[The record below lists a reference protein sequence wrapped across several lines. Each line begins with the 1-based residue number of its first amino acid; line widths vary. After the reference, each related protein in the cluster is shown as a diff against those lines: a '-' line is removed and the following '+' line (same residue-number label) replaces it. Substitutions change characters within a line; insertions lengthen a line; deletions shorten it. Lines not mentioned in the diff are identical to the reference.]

1 MIHFDLSL
9 TYFQIYLL
17 LINCISFVVFG
28 FDKLQ
33 SLRNNTNSN
42 RIRERTLL
50 IIVLIGGTLGGLL
63 AMVFLKHKIK
73 KVSFILRFLGIV
85 GIQIFGIYYFYK

>member
-17 LINCISFVVFG
+17 IINSISFAIFG
-28 FDKLQ
+28 FDKIQ
-33 SLRNNTNSN
+33 ALRENTNIS
-42 RIRERTLL
+42 RVRERTLL
-50 IIVLIGGTLGGLL
+50 SVALIGGTLGGLF
-63 AMVFLKHKIK
+63 AMVLFRHKIK

-85 GIQIFGIYYFYK
+85 GIQIFVGYYFYK

>member
-17 LINCISFVVFG
+17 IINCIAFVVFG
-28 FDKLQ
+28 FDKIQ
-33 SLRNNTNSN
+33 AIKNTTNSN

-50 IIVLIGGTLGGLL
+50 IIALIGGTLGGLL
-63 AMVFLKHKIK
+63 AMGLLRHKIK
-73 KVSFILRFLGIV
+73 KVSFILQFLGIV
-85 GIQIFGIYYFYK
+85 GIQLFGIYYFYK